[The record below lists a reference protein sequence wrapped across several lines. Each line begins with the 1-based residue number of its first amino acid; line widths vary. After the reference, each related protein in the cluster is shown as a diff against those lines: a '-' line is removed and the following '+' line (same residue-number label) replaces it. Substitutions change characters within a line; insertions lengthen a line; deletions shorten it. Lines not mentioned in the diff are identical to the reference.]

1 MGVTPGF
8 WAGKRVFVTGHTGFK
23 GAWLSL
29 WLSNLHAVVAGYA
42 LRPST
47 DPSLF
52 VAARVGECLES
63 REGDILDFQRMRTA
77 LREAAPQI
85 VLHLAAQALVR
96 PSYQD
101 PLATFSTNLMGTVHV
116 LEACRAVP
124 SVRAVVIVTSDKCY
138 EESGSSEPH
147 DERDPLGGYDPYAAS
162 KACAEI
168 ATAAYRRSFYG
179 QGNAAVASVRA
190 GNVIGGGDWASDRLL
205 PDLVRAFSA
214 GQRAMVRYPAAI
226 RPWQHVLDSL
236 SGYLMLAERLFAEG
250 SSFGEPW
257 NFAPPAGVSPTVG
270 EIADIAAS
278 VWGENA
284 AWASE
289 SRPQPREA
297 PSLVLDAGKAVER
310 LGWKP
315 QLELDTA
322 LEWTVSWYRNW
333 YQGADAR
340 GLSVAQIARF
350 MEAQLP

>member
-124 SVRAVVIVTSDKCY
+124 SVRAVVIVTSDKCFVA
-138 EESGSSEPH
+138 
-147 DERDPLGGYDPYAAS
+147 AAS
-162 KACAEI
+162 GRCGERSRAGHGGVRHRLPQMRDWQRSCAASFLGI
-168 ATAAYRRSFYG
+168 AT
-179 QGNAAVASVRA
+179 
-190 GNVIGGGDWASDRLL
+190 
-205 PDLVRAFSA
+205 
-214 GQRAMVRYPAAI
+214 
-226 RPWQHVLDSL
+226 
-236 SGYLMLAERLFAEG
+236 
-250 SSFGEPW
+250 
-257 NFAPPAGVSPTVG
+257 
-270 EIADIAAS
+270 
-278 VWGENA
+278 
-284 AWASE
+284 E
-289 SRPQPREA
+289 SNEA
-297 PSLVLDAGKAVER
+297 
-310 LGWKP
+310 
-315 QLELDTA
+315 
-322 LEWTVSWYRNW
+322 
-333 YQGADAR
+333 
-340 GLSVAQIARF
+340 
-350 MEAQLP
+350 